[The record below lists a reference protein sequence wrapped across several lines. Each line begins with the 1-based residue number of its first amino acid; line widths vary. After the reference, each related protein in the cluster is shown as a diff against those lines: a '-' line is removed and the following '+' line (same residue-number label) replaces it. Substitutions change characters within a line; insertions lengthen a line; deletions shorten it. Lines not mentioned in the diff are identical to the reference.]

1 VGEGTNGLLDR
12 LLLTSYTDPAW
23 SALVGRSISAAAS
36 TLSVLLVYLLGRQVS
51 TARTACMG
59 ALFAAVSVVAVRQ
72 AHFALPDS
80 TMAFLAT
87 LCFYL
92 SFQVYLKGS
101 WRSYL
106 LAGVCAGLVVATKYN
121 GAFTAFGLVA
131 AHLLRRRGEGRFP
144 PARTLLDPKMI
155 AAVTVAGAS
164 VVVASPYLILARDQY
179 LGVARYQVSSLSF
192 TLSQATPW
200 WWVVRGLI
208 ESEWMLGVLMVL
220 SLGWAFGRRH
230 PLDLIVLAA
239 WIPSF
244 IYIGS
249 WTRQSLHYLLH
260 FYPILALTAA
270 RLVDRMAEDVD
281 SGVGLLRAASS
292 AKAGKPRESLR
303 TALLLLLISACAVP
317 SAWRIAASDHYL
329 ALRDTRSM
337 AADWINAN
345 VPGGSTL
352 AMTWLPYCP
361 TLDLETTRD
370 GLTSYFRGNSPALAA
385 LRRSWST
392 RPAYRLVNLEVWR
405 QQPLV
410 PEPLSG

>member
-59 ALFAAVSVVAVRQ
+59 AFFAAVSVVAVRQ

-281 SGVGLLRAASS
+281 SGVGLLRAASPPRPENPESPFAQRFFCSSS
-292 AKAGKPRESLR
+292 AP
-303 TALLLLLISACAVP
+303 VP
-317 SAWRIAASDHYL
+317 CPA
-329 ALRDTRSM
+329 
-337 AADWINAN
+337 
-345 VPGGSTL
+345 PG
-352 AMTWLPYCP
+352 
-361 TLDLETTRD
+361 E
-370 GLTSYFRGNSPALAA
+370 
-385 LRRSWST
+385 
-392 RPAYRLVNLEVWR
+392 
-405 QQPLV
+405 
-410 PEPLSG
+410 